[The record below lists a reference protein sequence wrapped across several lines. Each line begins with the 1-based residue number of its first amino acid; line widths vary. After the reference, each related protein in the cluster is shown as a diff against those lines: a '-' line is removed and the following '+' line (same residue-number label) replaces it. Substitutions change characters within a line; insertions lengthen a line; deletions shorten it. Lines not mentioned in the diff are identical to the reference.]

1 MLQMLYQ
8 QLTTEFFFRLSTM
21 LVGSAGY
28 LMLAIRMHS
37 NLVCLRRL
45 ITNSS
50 GNYLEHLTH
59 QSTTFL
65 TTSNHQDISFNNRV
79 PMTKLTLALFG
90 LSVLAVKI
98 VAAEPPAPK
107 SIALHIK
114 PLGSI
119 PGDSRWDWWQA
130 RTAYIPGKQQ
140 MWLTTMSETGKKTS
154 HDFHDIYQSI
164 SKDHGRTWSKV
175 KKIPSL
181 QRRRETNGYEVA
193 SGDLWPSWHVATE
206 SVLAT
211 GKTFNFR
218 DGKTENYLREK
229 VSYAVKKTNQPWGP
243 LRFLDLP
250 KFDHAG
256 SPILAANA
264 GCTQR
269 SDMPNGDILLP
280 IRYARDSKIR
290 NYTSTIA
297 RCSFNGTKL
306 SYREHGT
313 ELNIPQGR
321 GLYEPSLTEFQGKYY
336 LTLRADHSAFVTR
349 SNDGLKFDEI
359 KEWTF
364 DDGTPLG
371 SYNTQ
376 QHWMTI
382 GGGLFLVYTRRGANN
397 DHIMRHR
404 APLFIGQVNPQ
415 SMQVMRDTE
424 QILIP
429 ENHATLGNSGV
440 CRISNTESWVTC
452 GEGLLRLG
460 KRKGENNKVLFVRVT
475 TDPTR

>member
-1 MLQMLYQ
+1 MLNPMK
-8 QLTTEFFFRLSTM
+8 
-21 LVGSAGY
+21 GSNKSSMKWNNKTGNVV
-28 LMLAIRMHS
+28 LICVVTILLCHPMHADS
-37 NLVCLRRL
+37 PQADGV
-45 ITNSS
+45 
-50 GNYLEHLTH
+50 
-59 QSTTFL
+59 
-65 TTSNHQDISFNNRV
+65 
-79 PMTKLTLALFG
+79 AL
-90 LSVLAVKI
+90 K
-98 VAAEPPAPK
+98 
-107 SIALHIK
+107 IK

-119 PGDSRWDWWQA
+119 PGNNQWDWWQA
-130 RTAYIPGKQQ
+130 RTAYIPGKDQ

-154 HDFHDIYQSI
+154 HDFHDIYQSV
-164 SKDHGRTWSKV
+164 SYDNGQTWSKV
-175 KKIPSL
+175 ERISSL
-181 QRRRETNGYEVA
+181 QRRRESDGYEVA
-193 SGDLWPSWHVATE
+193 PGDLWPSWHAASK

-218 DGKTENYLREK
+218 DGKTESYLREK
-229 VSYAVKKTNQPWGP
+229 VSYAVKKPNQPWGT
-243 LRFLDLP
+243 LQFLDLP

-269 SDMPNGDILLP
+269 HDLPNGDILLP

-297 RCSFNGTKL
+297 RCSFDGTKL
-306 SYREHGT
+306 SYQEHGT
-313 ELNIPQGR
+313 ELNIPEGR

-349 SNDGLKFDEI
+349 SNDGLKFEEI
-359 KEWTF
+359 REWTF

-415 SMQVMRDTE
+415 SMQVSRDTE
-424 QILIP
+424 RILIP

-440 CRISNTESWVTC
+440 CRISDTESWVTC

-460 KRKGENNKVLFVRVT
+460 KRKGENNQVLFVRVT
-475 TDPTR
+475 TDPNR